1 MDVEVDDDGGVD
13 GDGVGDG
20 RAEEGEADEGGHD
33 GRAAVLGSKE
43 VRQAASIIAVTS
55 RQNDPA
61 GKTLPGEFAEIS
73 SIFWNG
79 LTGVSI
85 ETEPPGVVAE

>member
-43 VRQAASIIAVTS
+43 VRQAARIIAVTS
-55 RQNDPA
+55 RHNDLA

>member
-1 MDVEVDDDGGVD
+1 M
-13 GDGVGDG
+13 
-20 RAEEGEADEGGHD
+20 
-33 GRAAVLGSKE
+33 LGSGE
-43 VRQAASIIAVTS
+43 VRHAASIIAVTS